1 MCGLCGIVGN
11 APHWTDGVPAPAAP
25 RPATPDP
32 TTRRRER
39 QARVRGLNRVL
50 APFGL
55 TASDWQAHAYVIAT
69 HTGRQ
74 EIVDNTAHLW
84 QAAARLR
91 GKPCDPLDPVLIA
104 RLEGEAR
111 S

>member
-11 APHWTDGVPAPAAP
+11 APHWTD
-25 RPATPDP
+25 RPPDP
-32 TTRRRER
+32 GLAEPDTPTRRRER
-39 QARVRGLNRVL
+39 QGRVRGLSRVL
-50 APFGL
+50 AHFGL
-55 TASDWQAHAYVIAT
+55 TVSDWEAHAFVIAT
-69 HTGRQ
+69 PTGRQ
-74 EIVDNTAHLW
+74 EIVDNTAHVW

-91 GKPCDPLDPVLIA
+91 GKPCDPLDPAVIA

>member
-1 MCGLCGIVGN
+1 
-11 APHWTDGVPAPAAP
+11 VPAPSAP
-25 RPATPDP
+25 DTPS
-32 TTRRRER
+32 RRRER
-39 QARVRGLNRVL
+39 QERVRDLNRVL
-50 APFGL
+50 ALFGL

-69 HTGRQ
+69 RTGRQ

-91 GKPCDPLDPVLIA
+91 GKPCDPLDSALIA

-111 S
+111 P